1 MSLAL
6 VQGFSTPTRRVLA
19 CSLYSAPAA
28 QHARSAL
35 AAHPHAFIVGH
46 APHPTCQHGPFP
58 PRHVRMSSLQWLC
71 RAPATS
77 GGSRQQMQVAT
88 GRARTQAW
96 PCSAHRASRL
106 GEGAARLSRPH
117 ARLLGCRLPLVDAV
131 SPPLSLTPKLLCSTL
146 PKGLS
151 GVRVTCGTA
160 AACGARALRRTLRR
174 RVRACV
180 APHGAP
186 HFAPP
191 CARVPAVR
199 LPREGGGS
207 AAAHRQLVLTTR
219 ISCRLGA
226 AAATT
231 AR

>member
-1 MSLAL
+1 MWD
-6 VQGFSTPTRRVLA
+6 RRGVWRA
-19 CSLYSAPAA
+19 C
-28 QHARSAL
+28 
-35 AAHPHAFIVGH
+35 V
-46 APHPTCQHGPFP
+46 APH
-58 PRHVRMSSLQWLC
+58 
-71 RAPATS
+71 
-77 GGSRQQMQVAT
+77 
-88 GRARTQAW
+88 
-96 PCSAHRASRL
+96 
-106 GEGAARLSRPH
+106 
-117 ARLLGCRLPLVDAV
+117 
-131 SPPLSLTPKLLCSTL
+131 
-146 PKGLS
+146 
-151 GVRVTCGTA
+151 
-160 AACGARALRRTLRR
+160 TLRR
-174 RVRACV
+174 RVRAGV